1 MKWKWK
7 KLLIKIAIGILA
19 TMILTV
25 GTWNAAT
32 KHSSNNEQVK
42 IIEKHEEDNKSYIIS
57 KESVM
62 SKLDS
67 TVKIVSMTEDLHKSF
82 EDIDT
87 KGIDRHTELKL
98 SGTYQMGI
106 QTKDIHIMHIDNERG
121 ILHIKLGKPSLI
133 SLDLPYNKVLY
144 EKTQGF
150 LRLAMNEEE
159 QKNFYKSAK
168 VSIQKELL
176 SDKEMDKKVRMYNE
190 KAVKK
195 LFSDIPNVRAIVFE

>member
-7 KLLIKIAIGILA
+7 LLLIKIAIGFILA
-19 TMILTV
+19 ASLISATV
-25 GTWNAAT
+25 YTVN
-32 KHSSNNEQVK
+32 KHNTNEQVK

-57 KESVM
+57 KETVM

-67 TVKIVSMTEDLHKSF
+67 TVKIVSMKEDLHKSF
-82 EDIDT
+82 EDVDT

-106 QTKDIHIMHIDNERG
+106 HTKDIHIMHIDNERG

-133 SLDLPYNKVLY
+133 ALDLPYNKTSY
-144 EKTQGF
+144 EKTSGW
-150 LRLAMNEEE
+150 LRMSMNEEE

-168 VSIQKELL
+168 VSIEKELL
-176 SDKEMDKKVRMYNE
+176 KDKEIDKKVRMYNE

-195 LFSDIPNVRAIVFE
+195 LFSDVPNVRAIVFE